1 MNKNKNFN
9 NDEINLRDEL
19 LRYLSFWPFL
29 LILLIGFF
37 SIAFIYLRYASFKY
51 ETTTVIEIL
60 DESQDREMALP
71 TELTVFNRSMINLE
85 NEINVLNSYLLHS
98 NVVKEL
104 NSNIFFYAVGNIK
117 TSQKHKDEWFNDF
130 MLEFKIDTDTV
141 KIPLDFEILVNDGN
155 LKINELNQRG
165 DLISSNTFN
174 GLSTKSNNHNLPF
187 ELTINSIVDF
197 SKRNLKISSIDH
209 AAKLYKSIFSV
220 HFL

>member
-1 MNKNKNFN
+1 MNKNKDFI

-19 LRYLSFWPFL
+19 LRYVSFWPFL
-29 LILLIGFF
+29 LILLIVFI
-37 SIAFIYLRYASFKY
+37 STAFIYLRYASFQY

-104 NSNIFFYAVGNIK
+104 NSNIHFYAVGNIK
-117 TSQKHKDEWFNDF
+117 TSLKHKDEWFNNF
-130 MLEFKIDTDTV
+130 MLEMKIDTDTV
-141 KIPLDFEILVNDGN
+141 KTPLDFEILVDDGN

-165 DLISSNTFN
+165 VLLSSNIFK
-174 GLSTKSNNHNLPF
+174 GLSTLSNNHNLPF
-187 ELTINSIVDF
+187 ELTIDSIVAF
-197 SKRNLKISSIDH
+197 
-209 AAKLYKSIFSV
+209 
-220 HFL
+220 